1 MFVFYFLYYKALQKY
16 NKILIY
22 AEKCKKMEKYFFW
35 CFKALIFNNL
45 DPAPPTQTASAPYT
59 PLHFFS
65 KFFIIFYIFLNFYF
79 FL

>member
-1 MFVFYFLYYKALQKY
+1 
-16 NKILIY
+16 
-22 AEKCKKMEKYFFW
+22 MEKYFFW